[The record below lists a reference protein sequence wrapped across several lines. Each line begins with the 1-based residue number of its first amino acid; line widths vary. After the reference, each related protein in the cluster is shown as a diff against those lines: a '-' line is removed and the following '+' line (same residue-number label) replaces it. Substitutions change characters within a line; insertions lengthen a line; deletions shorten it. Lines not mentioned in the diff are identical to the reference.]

1 MNCVMG
7 ALDKIHQLIQIK
19 AVGFTLFWS
28 ILCFCHRTSPVLAGL
43 TPGPRS
49 QSEANPDFG
58 QSLNLDF
65 NNKVR

>member
-43 TPGPRS
+43 HLDHDHKVRPT
-49 QSEANPDFG
+49 
-58 QSLNLDF
+58 LNLA
-65 NNKVR
+65 KA